1 MGREVNEVAR
11 KKQKQAAKAAGTVTK
26 KMIDDGMA
34 VEAAIEE
41 IQTRID
47 LIGRDYADDPGL
59 MGYRRALIL
68 AVEALRNQLPGGS

>member
-1 MGREVNEVAR
+1 MAK
-11 KKQKQAAKAAGTVTK
+11 KKQKQAPAKPNGTTVK
-26 KMIDDGMA
+26 AVLIDELA

-68 AVEALRNQLPGGS
+68 AVEALRNLLPGGS

>member
-1 MGREVNEVAR
+1 MAK
-11 KKQKQAAKAAGTVTK
+11 KKQAQGRAEKPAAKAPLFDEV
-26 KMIDDGMA
+26 A